1 MILSRHPIVD
11 ADFFR
16 FSLNGNVHQIL
27 YGDALAGAGVG
38 MARVV
43 IQVHFENIFGFIFIY
58 LMPKYEVILS
68 LLQYRL
74 AAIVHHRLKV
84 GYPFVREKTYPKC
97 DPILLMTLI

>member
-43 IQVHFENIFGFIFIY
+43 IQVSFDLFSFI
-58 LMPKYEVILS
+58 
-68 LLQYRL
+68 
-74 AAIVHHRLKV
+74 
-84 GYPFVREKTYPKC
+84 
-97 DPILLMTLI
+97 